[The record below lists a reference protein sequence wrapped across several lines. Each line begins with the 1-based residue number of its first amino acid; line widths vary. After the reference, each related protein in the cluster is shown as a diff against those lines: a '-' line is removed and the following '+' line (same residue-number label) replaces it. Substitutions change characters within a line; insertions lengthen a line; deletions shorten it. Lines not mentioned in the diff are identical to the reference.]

1 MDSFD
6 LHLTPAEIGA
16 IPNLTLAYTGDAVFE
31 LLVRSRLCRLGKAPG
46 ELNAMALSYVSAP
59 AQAEAVKRLFPV
71 LTEEELAV
79 FKRGRNTR
87 VGSIPKGASPE
98 QYHAATGLETLFG
111 WLWLS
116 GAHERISQLFDTAFP
131 TE

>member
-1 MDSFD
+1 
-6 LHLTPAEIGA
+6 
-16 IPNLTLAYTGDAVFE
+16 
-31 LLVRSRLCRLGKAPG
+31 
-46 ELNAMALSYVSAP
+46 MALSYVSAP

-116 GAHERISQLFDTAFP
+116 GAHERLSRLFDTAFP

>member
-6 LHLTPAEIGA
+6 LHLTPAELGA

-46 ELNAMALSYVSAP
+46 ELNKLALSYVSAP
-59 AQAEAVKRLFPV
+59 AQAEAVKTLLPV
-71 LTEEELAV
+71 LTEEETAV

-98 QYHAATGLETLFG
+98 QYHAATGLEALFG

-116 GAHERISQLFDTAFP
+116 GQRERASQLFTTAFP
-131 TE
+131 AE